1 MLNNDAHQNATRP
14 MPEGAP
20 PTLIARLLEARAPY
34 ELAALPLGWPQLR
47 RAPRGDG
54 RPVLLVPGFG
64 AGSLSMRPLRSYLS
78 WLGYDAL
85 DWEGDRNTGD
95 FEADIVRVGEQCARL
110 SRALGGQCIT
120 VIGWSLGGVAAREA
134 ARLYPDAVREV
145 ITLGTPIVGGP
156 KYTSIGRIFAAA
168 RGMDLKQFE
177 KEVHARNSLGFR
189 QPVTSIYSRTDG
201 VVGWRASIDSYNPQA
216 RNVEVSGS
224 HVGLGVNP
232 QVWLEIADTLSRR
245 AH

>member
-1 MLNNDAHQNATRP
+1 
-14 MPEGAP
+14 
-20 PTLIARLLEARAPY
+20 
-34 ELAALPLGWPQLR
+34 
-47 RAPRGDG
+47 
-54 RPVLLVPGFG
+54 
-64 AGSLSMRPLRSYLS
+64 
-78 WLGYDAL
+78 
-85 DWEGDRNTGD
+85 
-95 FEADIVRVGEQCARL
+95 
-110 SRALGGQCIT
+110 
-120 VIGWSLGGVAAREA
+120 
-134 ARLYPDAVREV
+134 
-145 ITLGTPIVGGP
+145 
-156 KYTSIGRIFAAA
+156 
-168 RGMDLKQFE
+168 MDLKQFE